1 MPSSTQV
8 ALNFLALQSQD
19 FQFRVYRRQLDD
31 DENSPPGTRWLPVNL
46 QNTGDNEAKRFE
58 VSLQP
63 KHGFDEVTVGAWLC
77 PPLTVE
83 AIHHALVT
91 KINDAITKG
100 DVEFPNND
108 FKREAAFVLKRH
120 NSHVREVMWLRAH
133 EMKAIRKFGFL
144 CSFKVR
150 VAPEATIT
158 PRQRLE
164 LSLTHR
170 NGRVNEA
177 FYLDRYQKIGDFLQ
191 LFHSKIKD
199 LTLHDGT
206 AIEIDGRLSV
216 FPSFTLDTR
225 TYVFSG
231 EKEAKKQFFGLRDLG
246 PYSLADKDAKLAFL
260 FRPED
265 KASSQDLFKALR
277 GDTFT
282 TFSGMEKMFRTS
294 IGKGNVTGIEV
305 AGFDAQSIQSACDTL
320 RAQHPN
326 EHILPIALVPYSK
339 HTSEQMTADYYRSKH
354 AFLQQRFA
362 SQFIDRLKTMG
373 DKNALKWSISNI
385 GLATFAKMGGT
396 PWKIKPS
403 TRNCLIVGIGQ
414 AHVIND
420 DKVEKYVAYSVLTD
434 SSGTYETIRVLANTK
449 DKAAYL
455 EKLKSNLREVLLS
468 HQNTYSSF
476 VLHVTFSLRRDEIE
490 AIKSLLTDLEK
501 VPNANREF
509 VVIKFNDHN
518 DYFGFSTQHN
528 SRVPFEGTVTPL
540 SKKEFVMWFSGVGAA
555 DSKAPN
561 KPERPVHLKVLY
573 PESPLPLADLQRLI
587 QDAINIAG
595 ANWRGFNAKSMP
607 ISVYYAKLIA
617 DYYAQFRLAGLEDV
631 DMDNLPP
638 WFL

>member
-1 MPSSTQV
+1 
-8 ALNFLALQSQD
+8 L
-19 FQFRVYRRQLDD
+19 
-31 DENSPPGTRWLPVNL
+31 
-46 QNTGDNEAKRFE
+46 
-58 VSLQP
+58 
-63 KHGFDEVTVGAWLC
+63 
-77 PPLTVE
+77 
-83 AIHHALVT
+83 
-91 KINDAITKG
+91 
-100 DVEFPNND
+100 
-108 FKREAAFVLKRH
+108 
-120 NSHVREVMWLRAH
+120 
-133 EMKAIRKFGFL
+133 
-144 CSFKVR
+144 
-150 VAPEATIT
+150 
-158 PRQRLE
+158 
-164 LSLTHR
+164 
-170 NGRVNEA
+170 
-177 FYLDRYQKIGDFLQ
+177 
-191 LFHSKIKD
+191 
-199 LTLHDGT
+199 
-206 AIEIDGRLSV
+206 
-216 FPSFTLDTR
+216 
-225 TYVFSG
+225 
-231 EKEAKKQFFGLRDLG
+231 
-246 PYSLADKDAKLAFL
+246 
-260 FRPED
+260 
-265 KASSQDLFKALR
+265 KALR

-282 TFSGMEKMFRTS
+282 TFSGMEKMFRMS
-294 IGKGNVTGIEV
+294 IGRNNVTGIEV

-320 RAQHPN
+320 RAQHPK

-339 HTSEQMTADYYRSKH
+339 HTSEQMTADYFRSKH

-420 DKVEKYVAYSVLTD
+420 DKVDKYVAYSVLTD

-455 EKLKSNLREVLLS
+455 ENLKSNLKKVLLS

-476 VLHVTFSLRRDEIE
+476 VLHVTFSLKREEIE
-490 AIKSLLTDLEK
+490 AIKNLLTELKKESN
-501 VPNANREF
+501 VNGEF

-540 SKKEFVMWFSGVGAA
+540 SKKEFVMWFSGVSAA
-555 DSKAPN
+555 DSKAPK

-573 PESPLPLADLQRLI
+573 PESPLPLEDLQRLM